1 MILVRT
7 KSTSWQ
13 LPHENKADLTI
24 FTTKPS
30 HFFHQSGKSFIS
42 AEPVFMATLCR
53 CFSRLKFWPRWIF
66 RSVETLLEIQHQT
79 KRFSF
84 LCSFQFYH
92 LKMFLFIQK
101 KNIFWYYLFLRS
113 CLWVSNIFIFLSLFP
128 GLFSLYRDERSWNIK
143 KQIGKSF
150 QISDRL
156 SGQVQQNI
164 RSNMNWAMLFIF

>member
-1 MILVRT
+1 M
-7 KSTSWQ
+7 
-13 LPHENKADLTI
+13 TI
-24 FTTKPS
+24 FFKTAWVLNNVENRSNIFLVIPC
-30 HFFHQSGKSFIS
+30 HHHHRCGKSFIS
-42 AEPVFMATLCR
+42 QATVLLAILCR
-53 CFSRLKFWPRWIF
+53 GSSRLKFWPRWIF

-101 KNIFWYYLFLRS
+101 TNIFDNNVFLRS
-113 CLWVSNIFIFLSLFP
+113 CFWVSNIFFFLPLFP
-128 GLFSLYRDERSWNIK
+128 VLFSLYRDERSWNIK

-150 QISDRL
+150 QISDLL

-164 RSNMNWAMLFIF
+164 RSNMNWAMLFIL